1 MKWIVGIAAVM
12 LIAHYFFKRAER
24 RTERQQRDREQGP
37 E

>member
-24 RTERQQRDREQGP
+24 RALRERRDPPQGQ
-37 E
+37 